1 VAGAEVAFGD
11 GAPALTHPGARQFD
25 VLRWRVVEQ
34 PIGLVEQL
42 DHPVEVGRERIA
54 EGFSDGELRT
64 RPGEYEPVERQVAP
78 KATRSAT
85 APPSELPQRT
95 VAPVASA
102 TATTSSAY
110 ASSASGPA
118 EASMS
123 PLSPWPDRS
132 SATTGNRSLT
142 RACAFQTS
150 LLPAPVDK
158 TDCRSVAAAVGD
170 SVGSVAVVV
179 RDPLHGRCSRA
190 LLIKVV
196 DGSGFLIAASDLSE
210 FAGPKRP
217 GAGAITRTAPAP
229 ARLPRT
235 ATLPLRRCY
244 LTSCD
249 FQR

>member
-1 VAGAEVAFGD
+1 
-11 GAPALTHPGARQFD
+11 
-25 VLRWRVVEQ
+25 
-34 PIGLVEQL
+34 
-42 DHPVEVGRERIA
+42 
-54 EGFSDGELRT
+54 
-64 RPGEYEPVERQVAP
+64 
-78 KATRSAT
+78 
-85 APPSELPQRT
+85 
-95 VAPVASA
+95 
-102 TATTSSAY
+102 
-110 ASSASGPA
+110 
-118 EASMS
+118 MS

-217 GAGAITRTAPAP
+217 GAGAITPNRPGAGAITPN
-229 ARLPRT
+229 RNNTT
-235 ATLPLRRCY
+235 ATPMLSHVMRF
-244 LTSCD
+244 